1 MKHSRNSVVA
11 GESRSTKAR
20 LQEAWQSTLGRFAT
34 AEDGSRNLIQ
44 RLVEWGKLTGD
55 EGKTLLADWRKAIE
69 NNRRQL
75 ERRVDEAVHQSLIRF
90 KLPSRAELDAL
101 ATQLDRLEQRVR
113 ALRQRSAGGA
123 R

>member
-69 NNRRQL
+69 NNRKLL
-75 ERRVDEAVHQSLIRF
+75 ERRVDEAVHRSMARF
-90 KLPSRAELDAL
+90 KLPSKIELESMAD
-101 ATQLDRLEQRVR
+101 QINRLE
-113 ALRQRSAGGA
+113 LRLRELRRRLADNA